1 VGDVVAGAAGVVL
14 AGMLVELVL
23 VGVPL
28 EVVFGVVP
36 FGSIVPPVVVGVV
49 CGAGGEVAR
58 GGGQGGNREFVDNW
72 RNCPMALSRVPVGS
86 PA

>member
-1 VGDVVAGAAGVVL
+1 
-14 AGMLVELVL
+14 MLVELVL

-28 EVVFGVVP
+28 EEVLGAVP
-36 FGSIVPPVVVGVV
+36 FGSVVPPVVVGV

-58 GGGQGGNREFVDNW
+58 GGGQGGSREFVDNL
-72 RNCPMALSRVPVGS
+72 RNCPRALSRVPVGS